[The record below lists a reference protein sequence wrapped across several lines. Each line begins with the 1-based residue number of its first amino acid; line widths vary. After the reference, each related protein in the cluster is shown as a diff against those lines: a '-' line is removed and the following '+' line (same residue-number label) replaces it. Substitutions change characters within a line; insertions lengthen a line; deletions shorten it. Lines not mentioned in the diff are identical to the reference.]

1 MTVPHQTMAR
11 IGPDIFAVTPVLTE
25 RDIVHVRSVADL
37 IDRYEL
43 VLRAVERSHSRI
55 RLVPDD
61 QILKLGIDAPRRR
74 KQRLQ
79 AVTRQELQSLKTAF
93 PLRRSFQGQSIGL

>member
-43 VLRAVERSHSRI
+43 VLRAVERFHSRI

-61 QILKLGIDAPRRR
+61 QIFKLGIDAPRRR

-79 AVTRQELQSLKTAF
+79 AVTRQELQSLETAF